1 MTPEQTRNQSSHRR
15 PEIELAWHRATM
27 SGLDPGMEVRE
38 TAISEVEVRSTLTIA
53 AGPVLDKMVDEL
65 ADTRFSV
72 LLADRTSRI
81 VDRRVT
87 SSSIGRALDRVLA
100 VPGFQYL
107 EEVSGTNSLA
117 TAFELRRPI
126 AVTGEEHFL
135 EALRCFCCYGAP
147 IIHPVTHRLEGVIDV
162 SGPVADATTL
172 LGPFL
177 MRAARDIEERLL
189 EGSRGAEKQLLA
201 EFQAHANHR
210 RYAVVALSEN
220 LVLTNSAAVDLVKGT
235 DHVALRA
242 IAADLPATSPIEC
255 SLTLAS
261 GAEVC
266 VRARAVAGSHGGA
279 LFEITEEDRTSI
291 SGPTRTRTAPVV
303 STPGNEP
310 TPTGLP
316 RTILITGEPG
326 TGRTTTAQTMGGPA
340 CAVFDA
346 AEAIGDEQQWFLDVR
361 SALREDDRS
370 VVIDNI
376 DAVNAWL
383 AGQLAGPVR
392 VSRNQVVMTSAP
404 LGELGGPHRALASLA
419 LSRHELQPLRTYPH
433 KLAAVA
439 KSVLAKLLPDSTIE
453 ITPSALQVLAAQP
466 WPGNIRELR
475 AVLEYAARGRER
487 GMIIGSDLPDT
498 ARTGTTTTRA
508 LTLMETAERD
518 AIVAALRASNGNRA
532 SAATELGIGRTT
544 LYDRLRRYG
553 IASAEPRT
561 SVRNRNSST
570 HR

>member
-1 MTPEQTRNQSSHRR
+1 MTPEQSRDQPFGRR

-38 TAISEVEVRSTLTIA
+38 TAIGDIEVRSTLTIA

-65 ADTRFSV
+65 ADTRFSI

-87 SSSIGRALDRVLA
+87 SSTIGRALDRVLA

-147 IIHPVTHRLEGVIDV
+147 IVHPVTHRLEGVIDV

-189 EGSRGAEKQLLA
+189 EGSRVAEKQLLA

-242 IAADLPATSPIEC
+242 IAADLPGTAPVEC
-255 SLTLAS
+255 SLTLSS
-261 GAEVC
+261 GAEVS

-279 LFEITEEDRTSI
+279 LFEITEEARTSMP
-291 SGPTRTRTAPVV
+291 GPTWTRTAPAV
-303 STPGNEP
+303 STPENEP
-310 TPTGLP
+310 TPTGLS

-326 TGRTTTAQTMGGPA
+326 TGRTTTARTIGGA
-340 CAVFDA
+340 GCTVFDA

-361 SALREDDRS
+361 SALREDGRS

-376 DAVNAWL
+376 DAVSAWL

-404 LGELGGPHRALASLA
+404 LGELSTPHRALASLA
-419 LSRHELQPLRTYPH
+419 LTRHELQPLRTYPH
-433 KLAAVA
+433 KLASVA
-439 KSVLAKLLPDSTIE
+439 KSVLAELLPESTVE
-453 ITPSALQVLAAQP
+453 LAPSALQLLAAQP

-475 AVLEYAARGRER
+475 AVLEYGARGRER
-487 GMIIGSDLPDT
+487 GMIIEHDLPGTVRMNTST
-498 ARTGTTTTRA
+498 ART

-518 AIVAALRASNGNRA
+518 AIVAALRTSNGNRA
-532 SAATELGIGRTT
+532 AAAAELGIGRTT

-553 IASAEPRT
+553 IAESVPRPG
-561 SVRNRNSST
+561 VRNRNS
-570 HR
+570 